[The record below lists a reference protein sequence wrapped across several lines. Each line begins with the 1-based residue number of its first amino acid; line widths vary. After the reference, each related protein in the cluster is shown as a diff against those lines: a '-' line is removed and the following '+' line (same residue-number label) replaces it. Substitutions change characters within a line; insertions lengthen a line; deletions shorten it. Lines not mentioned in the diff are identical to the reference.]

1 MISAKNVGYFI
12 AGSFIGGL
20 GAIFLVRRHF
30 QKLSEEKIEK
40 FVADFN
46 QKMGIFDENEVKGE
60 ENESKAVAEYLKYMG
75 ANEGVLYNNYYATYR
90 ENEEKK
96 IDPAERIGPSED
108 DEDEEEIDSDILAD
122 YEDEYLDHL
131 RDSNGCLS
139 PEEEQNAEN
148 IAITNELN
156 SGRKPKLIT
165 SDSYDNEYHHFD
177 KAELEYYTID
187 DVLIDARSEDEIH
200 DPERIVGDCMDRF
213 GFRENDDETVIFVR
227 NFNHGTDYEITK
239 IFGEFYGE

>member
-46 QKMGIFDENEVKGE
+46 QKMGVFNENEVKGE
-60 ENESKAVAEYLKYMG
+60 ENESEAVAEYLKYMG
-75 ANEGVLYNNYYATYR
+75 ANEGVLYNNYYAAYR
-90 ENEEKK
+90 ENEEKN
-96 IDPAERIGPSED
+96 IDPAELIGPSEN

-131 RDSNGCLS
+131 RDSSGCLS
-139 PEEEQNAEN
+139 PENEQDAEN
-148 IAITNELN
+148 IAISNELN
-156 SGRKPKLIT
+156 SNRKPKLIT
-165 SDSYDNEYHHFD
+165 CESYDNEYHHFD
-177 KAELEYYTID
+177 KIELEYYTVD
-187 DVLIDARSEDEIH
+187 DVLIDCRFQEEIH

-213 GFRENDDETVIFVR
+213 GFRENDNETMIFVR
-227 NFNHGTDYEITK
+227 NFNHGADYEITK
-239 IFGEFYGE
+239 IFGEFYQM